1 MDPVLVAAK
10 IASGFV
16 FIHPFVDGNG
26 RLHRYIIHHI
36 LSQTGY
42 TEQGIIFPISA
53 SILTHIKDYAKTLES
68 YSHPILNFIEW
79 KASENNN
86 VEIFND
92 TIDYYRYFDAT
103 AQAEFLFYCVND
115 TLVNI
120 IPDEVEYLKKYDSFK
135 QFLDNRYEMPDNMI
149 SLIVGFLEQGNG
161 TLSLRS
167 RKKEFSALTQK
178 EVEEI
183 ETTFKEIFDL

>member
-1 MDPVLVAAK
+1 MLFRTRWATKANTEL
-10 IASGFV
+10 S
-16 FIHPFVDGNG
+16 PFVPSG
-26 RLHRYIIHHI
+26 
-36 LSQTGY
+36 
-42 TEQGIIFPISA
+42 
-53 SILTHIKDYAKTLES
+53 TLE
-68 YSHPILNFIEW
+68 IL
-79 KASENNN
+79 
-86 VEIFND
+86 ND

-120 IPDEVEYLKKYDSFK
+120 IPNEVEYLKKYDAFK
-135 QFLDNRYEMPDNMI
+135 QFLDRRFEMPDNMI

-161 TLSLRS
+161 TLSVRL
-167 RKKEFSALTQK
+167 RKKEFSALTQI

>member
-1 MDPVLVAAK
+1 
-10 IASGFV
+10 
-16 FIHPFVDGNG
+16 
-26 RLHRYIIHHI
+26 
-36 LSQTGY
+36 
-42 TEQGIIFPISA
+42 
-53 SILTHIKDYAKTLES
+53 
-68 YSHPILNFIEW
+68 LNFIDW
-79 KASENNN
+79 KPSENNN
-86 VEIFND
+86 VQILND

-120 IPDEVEYLKKYDSFK
+120 IPNEVEYLKKYETFK
-135 QFLDNRYEMPDNMI
+135 QFLDNRYEMPDNMV
-149 SLIVGFLEQGNG
+149 SLLVGFLEQGNG
-161 TLSLRS
+161 TLSERS